1 MNHLVIGVLPPQSL
15 NLSLQSITFA
25 KSFSRYFNYSL
36 NQKNKVSAYIIKV
49 YDESGNALSEDN
61 YIQYS
66 HKDLIEFYENV
77 DFDFMVFFYFKNI
90 NKNYLI
96 EVNSYSYQTSS
107 FFDTKQYILSEN
119 NFETIYKKI
128 LSDIFNSLDIELY
141 WDKVLIPKYS
151 DILELSKII
160 ENDGLFFTF
169 VDNQLFFN
177 DLLNLYLTNKSNF
190 IFQYLLEKLLIS
202 ENIFVTIEFIE
213 KIDNLE
219 TDNYEIILMM
229 VIFLL
234 QLNLTEKAELYL
246 KKIWDNKSNHY
257 VFWQLAA
264 ELYFKKN
271 DLKKARKFVIK
282 AISLNP
288 FIQKTFE
295 LLLEIFIKSN
305 FNKTL
310 ETVINTIPS
319 FIKDNLEHSP
329 KVQKLLAI
337 YYLSEKK
344 YLKAI
349 DYIRNNISD
358 PEAFLIYLKLLFY
371 LENYQELNNFCI
383 IMPTDYNLLKYEEN
397 FKYQT
402 DLFLYAFSL
411 YQKAS
416 IQNVDMLKFIYFK
429 KLNKKYLYF
438 YVLKYLYDENDK
450 IDLNNNFYKALFFIL
465 LSEFDEALNLLTTE
479 SKHKSELQ
487 SDVYLFLGLLLETVF
502 GNITSINYFKKAY
515 HLNNSIKS
523 LDSIIIFYYNTKQTL
538 LFKWFLKKRIKLK
551 KNDDF
556 QIYYSIKNYLLQKK
570 YNQAMNL
577 LTENKQMKENNQ
589 ELYIYLQIELF
600 YYLKKYNE
608 MFFYL
613 KNYKNNV
620 MEDEN
625 LSFYMGEVLSYV
637 YKNRKGVFYLQ
648 QSYNLNPNSLS
659 KKMLDKAYKIFG
671 INNEQNQKISFIKKI
686 FRGKK

>member
-1 MNHLVIGVLPPQSL
+1 MNHLIIGVLPPQSL

-66 HKDLIEFYENV
+66 HQELIEFYENI

-90 NKNYLI
+90 NKNFLL
-96 EVNSYSYQTSS
+96 EVNSYSYQTSL
-107 FFDTKQYILSEN
+107 FFDAKQYILSEN
-119 NFETIYKKI
+119 NFEIIYKKI
-128 LSDIFNSLDIELY
+128 LSDIFNSLDVELY
-141 WDKVLIPKYS
+141 WDKVFIPKYS

-169 VDNQLFFN
+169 VNNQLFLN
-177 DLLNLYLTNKSNF
+177 DLLTLYLKNKSSF
-190 IFQYLLEKLLIS
+190 TFQYLLEKLLII
-202 ENIFVTIEFIE
+202 ENIFITIEFIE
-213 KIDNLE
+213 KIDNLKV
-219 TDNYEIILMM
+219 DNYEIILMII
-229 VIFLL
+229 IFLL
-234 QLNLTEKAELYL
+234 QLNLIEKAEIYI

-271 DLKKARKFVIK
+271 DLKKARKFIIK

-310 ETVINTIPS
+310 EIVINTIPS
-319 FIKDNLEHSP
+319 FIKENLEHSP
-329 KVQKLLAI
+329 KIQKLLAI
-337 YYLSEKK
+337 YYLNEKK
-344 YLKAI
+344 HLKAL
-349 DYIRNNISD
+349 DYIRNNLNDS
-358 PEAFLIYLKLLFY
+358 EAFLIYLKLLFH

-383 IMPTDYNLLKYEEN
+383 IMPTDYNIFKYEEN
-397 FKYQT
+397 YKYQT
-402 DLFLYAFSL
+402 DLFLFAFSL
-411 YQKAS
+411 YKKIS
-416 IQNVDMLKFIYFK
+416 IQDVDLLKLLYFK
-429 KLNKKYLYF
+429 KINKKYLYF
-438 YVLKYLYDENDK
+438 AVIKYLYDENDK

-465 LSEFDEALNLLTTE
+465 LSEFDIALDLLITE
-479 SKHKSELQ
+479 SKHKSKLQ
-487 SDVYLFLGLLLETVF
+487 SDTYLFLGLLLETVF
-502 GNITSINYFKKAY
+502 GNVTSINYLKKAY
-515 HLNNSIKS
+515 HLNKSIKS
-523 LDSIIIFYYNTKQTL
+523 LDSIIVFYYNTNQTL
-538 LFKWFLKKRIKLK
+538 LFKWYLRKRIKIK

-556 QIYYSIKNYLLQKK
+556 QVYYSIKNYLIQKK
-570 YNQAMNL
+570 YNQALNL
-577 LTENKQMKENNQ
+577 LAENLQMKNSNQ
-589 ELYIYLQIELF
+589 ELYSYLQIELF
-600 YYLKKYNE
+600 YYLKKYDE
-608 MFFYL
+608 MFSYL
-613 KNYKNNV
+613 KNYKNDV

-625 LSFYMGEVLSYV
+625 LSYYMGEVLSCV
-637 YKNRKGVFYLQ
+637 YKNRKGLFYLQ

-659 KKMLDKAYKIFG
+659 KKMLNKAYKLFG
-671 INNEQNQKISFIKKI
+671 INIEQNQKVSFIKKI